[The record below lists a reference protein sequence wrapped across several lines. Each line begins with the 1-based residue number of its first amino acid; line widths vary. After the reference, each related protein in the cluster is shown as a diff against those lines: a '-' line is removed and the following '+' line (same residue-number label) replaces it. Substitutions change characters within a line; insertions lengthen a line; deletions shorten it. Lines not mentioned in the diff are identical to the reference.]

1 MSMAMPE
8 DRLCVVATGRRGI
21 DVFRWSGDS
30 DALRHYFNLVV
41 GNFFGVS
48 TGRIET

>member
-21 DVFRWSGDS
+21 DVFFDGLATVMRYVITSIW
-30 DALRHYFNLVV
+30 L
-41 GNFFGVS
+41 
-48 TGRIET
+48 

>member
-21 DVFRWSGDS
+21 DVFDGLATVMRYVITQFGCREF
-30 DALRHYFNLVV
+30 LRGKHRTY
-41 GNFFGVS
+41 
-48 TGRIET
+48 